1 MSDELEDQESK
12 TEEPSQ
18 KRIEESIEKGQVVNS
33 REVTSFIMLLS
44 LSLITIFMLPYIS
57 NKIALNL
64 KILLEQ
70 SGNIEL
76 NRPDITK
83 LLYNLFNQV
92 LFAII
97 PIFLFLIC
105 MIIFSSL
112 IQHGQFIFAPD
123 QIMPKYERISL
134 SKGIERLF
142 SLKSFME
149 FLKGI
154 VKLSFTS
161 IIIYII
167 VIDDIKIMPLYP
179 SMSYSEIVLE
189 LFKIIKDI
197 IIAITLIMA
206 AIAIMDFSYQKYE
219 HHKNMMMSR
228 HELKEEYKQTEGS
241 PEIKKKQKQLRSAQ
255 AKKRMMSNVP
265 KADVI
270 ITNPEHYSIA
280 LEYKHGQMR
289 APILVA
295 KGLDLVAMRIREIA
309 KEHDIPIVEN
319 PPLARA
325 LYLVEL
331 EHEIPMEHY
340 EAVAKIISFVY
351 KLKKKKFE

>member
-1 MSDELEDQESK
+1 MSDELEDKESK

-18 KRIEESIEKGQVVNS
+18 KRIEESIEKGQVVTS
-33 REVTSFIMLLS
+33 REVTSFMMLLS
-44 LSLITIFMLPYIS
+44 LALITIFMLPYIS
-57 NKIALNL
+57 SKIALNL
-64 KILLEQ
+64 KILIEH
-70 SGNIEL
+70 SGNIEM
-76 NRPDITK
+76 NGPNISKIIFD
-83 LLYNLFNQV
+83 LFNNA
-92 LFAII
+92 LLAII

-134 SKGIERLF
+134 AKGIERLF
-142 SLKSFME
+142 SLKSFVE
-149 FLKGI
+149 FFKGL
-154 VKLSFTS
+154 VKLTFTA
-161 IIIYII
+161 IIIYLV

-179 SMSYSEIVLE
+179 SMTQAQIVKE
-189 LFKIIKDI
+189 LFQIIKDI

-206 AIAIMDFSYQKYE
+206 AIATMDFSYQKYE

-228 HELKEEYKQTEGS
+228 QELKEEYKQTEGS

-280 LEYKHGQMR
+280 LQYKHNEMR
-289 APILVA
+289 APLLVA
-295 KGLDLVAMRIREIA
+295 KGLDNIAMKIREIA
-309 KEHDIPIVEN
+309 REHDIPIIEN

-331 EHEIPMEHY
+331 EQEIPMEHY
-340 EAVAKIISFVY
+340 EAVAKIISYVY
-351 KLKKKKFE
+351 KLKKKKFD